1 MVRGNTGDTAT
12 SIKKKTYFMLGF
24 ILTFLIILL
33 NFFVTRNTVTLFLKL
48 LNLCFNLKLIS
59 VFDFWSLMMI
69 IIIILM
75 FLTIIRD
82 LKAYNIE
89 KLEVR
94 GPCAIIKRR
103 KNRIILTCNEVVNIP
118 RVIISKEQRREMNAK
133 HFKDTHEKIYQYSH
147 LMSLNKNLSDKTC
160 IAYEI
165 ASKNG
170 VVKLRFYV
178 ICEGKNTS
186 ETETIVEGSKVCS
199 AFQSVYREVKF
210 RNLSDKELVEAIW
223 SPVGGKIYEM
233 KKGKETLAVISEDG
247 KMYLTVLEVSG
258 IPEIKTWS
266 KKTQIDS
273 LIQYLIE
280 MKSKI
285 TMVFTLRPSKGLKQ
299 VIGKKIDEHRLR
311 AIYRELKEKNRE
323 KIDLKAK
330 HDAIKIEEEYL
341 EKIKMSK
348 KTGEWKVQVYVIVLG
363 EEKKRVF
370 IETQKLKTALLN
382 IYGGQTSTVKVRVLN
397 ANEVQKNIGRI
408 LFKLPLRSGKMTLIS
423 SFRLATYLHLPET
436 PFPTSATSVESAT
449 FEIPP
454 KSLATGPLI
463 LGKVLYLDKEIFD
476 TGITPKDLTMHMA
489 VIGQTGFGK
498 TRFIQKLLCELSKL
512 RPDVGW
518 VVFDWKG
525 EYAGLIKIIDQPILV
540 LRPLTDY
547 APLYVNLFDPM
558 GADPEEHAHK
568 LFSIIR
574 EIYSSMFEARE
585 AQLSLQMERT
595 LREALTKVV
604 IDPKKRNFRDLY
616 RELDALQDK
625 WQKTIPTIS
634 TTIEALKNRLDKLTK
649 PPLGDVFTNPPN
661 VNFDNL
667 LDKKVIIDL
676 SKVRLKGTRDDARL
690 LMNVL
695 VKYFFDAA
703 LRRGLQE
710 DLKHLIVV
718 EEAQFLVP
726 QLLVKKTT
734 IEGTPIEDM
743 IMLERA
749 TGQGLIFSAV
759 RPIISEHILA
769 NTLVKIAFRTQ
780 TDSHIVTKYMNL
792 NEDQER
798 YLRIL
803 PKREAI
809 ILHPNFPYPYR
820 IRTLEFSVPKVSASE
835 IRKNNVK
842 HFSKL
847 YAKDLRHSKQ
857 NSIEQKLTRLLDE
870 LCIPDDDPFILSTIN
885 EQHIAIIYKVQSKYE
900 FLGKVLELVR
910 EAKKRGGK
918 EVILLMNEKN
928 KEIAERYLNGHHLP
942 VKIFSSNELEKLKE
956 HIQSPTQTHVF
967 SKPQEL
973 KVINQTSKN
982 LDKSFSSETI
992 FSKDLEK
999 IRMSPLKLLILLRLA
1014 EYEIASVNEIA
1025 KDVSLLEN
1033 VVEDICQELTRTDI
1047 WKNPLVIK
1055 VGPQT
1060 YKITKYG
1067 RELIKIT
1074 NFDISKDDIK
1084 QYQEL

>member
-1 MVRGNTGDTAT
+1 MARREVEDTT
-12 SIKKKTYFMLGF
+12 TDIRKKVFFMLSF
-24 ILTFLIILL
+24 ISMLLIMLL
-33 NFFVTRNTVTLFLKL
+33 NSFIRRNTVLSLFEL
-48 LNLCFNLKLIS
+48 LNLQFNLELAS
-59 VFDFWSLMMI
+59 VFDFWSLSMP
-69 IIIILM
+69 IIIILIV
-75 FLTIIRD
+75 LTVIRD
-82 LKAYNIE
+82 LRTYNI
-89 KLEVR
+89 KTLEIR
-94 GPCAIIKRR
+94 GPCAIVRRR
-103 KNRIILTCNEVVNIP
+103 KSKIILTCNEVVNMP
-118 RVIISKEQRREMNAK
+118 RVIISEEQRREMNLK
-133 HFKDTHEKIYQYSH
+133 HLENIHKKIYQYSY
-147 LMSLNKNLSDKTC
+147 LMSLNRNLSDKTC
-160 IAYEI
+160 IAFEI
-165 ASKNG
+165 SSKNG
-170 VVKLRFYV
+170 VIKLRFYV
-178 ICEGKNTS
+178 VCEGKNTS

-199 AFQSVYREVKF
+199 AFQSVYGEVKF
-210 RNLSDKELVEAIW
+210 RNLNDKELVEAIW

-233 KKGKETLAVISEDG
+233 KKEKEMLAVTNEDG
-247 KMYLTVLEVSG
+247 RIYLTVLEISG
-258 IPEIKTWS
+258 IPEIKALS
-266 KKTQIDS
+266 KKTQTDN
-273 LIQYLIE
+273 LIQCLIE

-285 TMVFTLRPSKGLKQ
+285 TIIFTLRPSRGLKQ
-299 VIGKKIDEHRLR
+299 LIGKKIDEHRIR
-311 AIYRELKEKNRE
+311 ATYKELKEKSKE
-323 KIDLKAK
+323 KTDLKAK

-341 EKIKMSK
+341 EKIEMSK
-348 KTGEWKVQVYVIVLG
+348 KTGEWKVQAYAIVLG
-363 EEKKRVF
+363 EEKDRVF

-382 IYGGQTSTVKVRVLN
+382 IYGGQTSTVKIRVLK
-397 ANEVQKNIGRI
+397 ASEVQKNIGRI
-408 LFKLPLRSGKMTLIS
+408 IFKLPLRGGKTTLAS
-423 SFRLATYLHLPET
+423 SFRLAAYLHLPEK
-436 PFPTSATSVESAT
+436 PFPTSATSVETAT

-454 KSLATGPLI
+454 KSLVTGPLI
-463 LGKVLYLDKEIFD
+463 LGKVLYLDKEIFNI
-476 TGITPKDLTMHMA
+476 GITPKDLTMHMA

-498 TRFIQKLLCELSKL
+498 TRCIQKLLYELSKL
-512 RPDVGW
+512 RPDIGW

-574 EIYSSMFEARE
+574 EIYSSMFEAHE
-585 AQLSLQMERT
+585 TQLSLQMERV
-595 LREALTKVV
+595 LREALTKVI
-604 IDPKKRNFRDLY
+604 IDPKKRNFRGLY
-616 RELDALQDK
+616 RELDVLQDK
-625 WQKTIPTIS
+625 WQKNIPTVS
-634 TTIEALKNRLDKLTK
+634 ATIEALKNRLDKLTK
-649 PPLGDVFTNPPN
+649 PPLGEIFTNPPN

-690 LMNVL
+690 LMNIL

-780 TDSHIVTKYMNL
+780 TDSHIVAKYMNL
-792 NEDQER
+792 NENQEKH
-798 YLRIL
+798 LRIL

-820 IRTLEFSVPKVSASE
+820 IRTLEFSIPKVSVSE
-835 IRKNNVK
+835 IRKNNIK
-842 HFSKL
+842 HFSNIYTKNF
-847 YAKDLRHSKQ
+847 KHVNQ
-857 NSIEQKLTRLLDE
+857 NAIEQKFTGLLDE

-885 EQHIAIIYKVQSKYE
+885 EQHITIIHKIQSKYE
-900 FLGKVLELVR
+900 FLGRVLELVR

-918 EVILLMNEKN
+918 EVILLMSDKN
-928 KEIAERYLNGHHLP
+928 KETAERYLNGHHLP
-942 VKIFSSNELEKLKE
+942 VRIFSLNEVEKLKR
-956 HIQSPTQTHVF
+956 HVQSPTQTHIF
-967 SKPQEL
+967 TGLQEL
-973 KVINQTSKN
+973 KVINKMSKN
-982 LDKSFSSETI
+982 LDKSVSPKIDFP
-992 FSKDLEK
+992 KDLEK
-999 IRMSPLKLLILLRLA
+999 IRRSPLKLLIFLKLA

-1025 KDVSLLEN
+1025 KDLKLVEN
-1033 VVEDICQELTRTDI
+1033 VVEEICQELTRTDL
-1047 WKNPLVIK
+1047 WEKPPVKK

-1067 RELIKIT
+1067 HELIKIT
-1074 NFDISKDDIK
+1074 NFNINNMIS
-1084 QYQEL
+1084 